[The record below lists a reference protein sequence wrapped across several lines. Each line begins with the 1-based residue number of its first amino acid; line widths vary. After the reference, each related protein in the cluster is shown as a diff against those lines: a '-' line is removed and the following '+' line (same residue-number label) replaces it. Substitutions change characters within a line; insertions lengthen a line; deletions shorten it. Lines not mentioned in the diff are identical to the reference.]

1 MDDDVGMREATA
13 ALLTLESFDVQVA
26 TSGME
31 AIDTLRVWV
40 PDVVVLDIQLPV
52 YDGFEVATVLRSV
65 PSTAE
70 VPVIAATAYDLSE
83 IMGRGA
89 AGHFDAIFR
98 KGDDGSTLTV
108 LVRSFFGPETTR
120 ADGGES

>member
-1 MDDDVGMREATA
+1 
-13 ALLTLESFDVQVA
+13 
-26 TSGME
+26 ME
-31 AIDTLRVWV
+31 AIDTLRAWV

-83 IMGRGA
+83 VMGRGA

-98 KGDDGSTLTV
+98 KGDDGSAFTM
-108 LVRSFFGPETTR
+108 LVRSFFDPETTR
-120 ADGGES
+120 ADRGES